1 MTLLQTLSLAK
12 QFSSPTEVSVL
23 RGVDLE
29 IRRGEKVAIMGK
41 SGEGKSTLLHILGAL
56 ETATGGDLS
65 FLGKPYASYAP
76 AKLRS
81 SHIGFIFQAFNLLE
95 EYTVLDNLL
104 IPAKIARKPIGK
116 GSEAYA
122 RAHFLLERVGLLNR
136 AKFPAKLLS
145 GGEKQ
150 RVAIARALMNDPDL
164 LLADEPSGNLDSAT
178 SEMIYQLLTSCVT
191 EYGKTLIVVTHDHA
205 LASLCDRTLILKD
218 GILQP
223 K

>member
-1 MTLLQTLSLAK
+1 MTLLEAKALSK

-23 RGVDLE
+23 RGVDLQ
-29 IRRGEKVAIMGK
+29 IQCGEKVAIMGK

-65 FLGKPYASYAP
+65 FLGKPYASYAAP
-76 AKLRS
+76 KLRS

-116 GSEAYA
+116 GSEAYV
-122 RAHFLLERVGLLNR
+122 RAHFLLGRVGLLNR
-136 AKFPAKLLS
+136 AQFPAKLLS

-178 SEMIYQLLTSCVT
+178 SEMIYELLASCVT
-191 EYGKTLIVVTHDHA
+191 EYGKTLIAVTHDHA

-218 GILQP
+218 GILY
-223 K
+223 